1 MPTAPE
7 EDDMSAEVTA
17 AEVMETDVRSVPSKM
32 AVVDLEDL
40 LVRLGI
46 GGAPVVDDGKLVGVV
61 SRSDIVRHLAGDYAA
76 ESIETE
82 YYWDMGGPTSPRDRG
97 RFARADE
104 GSVENALVN
113 LSVADL
119 MIEDIISVA
128 PESPVS
134 LVAGLMV
141 RRHIHRVL
149 VVDGDKLEGV
159 LTTMDLARLFVDGRA
174 VAQA

>member
-1 MPTAPE
+1 
-7 EDDMSAEVTA
+7 MSAEVTA

-97 RFARADE
+97 RSARADE

>member
-1 MPTAPE
+1 MRAEITA
-7 EDDMSAEVTA
+7 S
-17 AEVMETDVRSVPSKM
+17 EVMQTDVRSVSSKM
-32 AVVDLEDL
+32 TVVDLEDV

-61 SRSDIVRHLAGDYAA
+61 SRSDIVRHLAGDFAA
-76 ESIETE
+76 ESIDTE
-82 YYWDMGGPTSPRDRG
+82 YYWDMGGPTTPRDRG
-97 RFARADE
+97 RSARAD
-104 GSVENALVN
+104 GGAVESALAN
-113 LSVADL
+113 LHVADL

-149 VVDGDKLEGV
+149 VVDGDKLQGV
-159 LTTMDLARLFVDGRA
+159 VTTMDLTRLFVDGRA
-174 VAQA
+174 VAQG

>member
-97 RFARADE
+97 RSARADE